1 MRSPAK
7 TLHGSHGMVLMSCL
21 TILAV
26 MLAVGLGT
34 RVMIKNDYQA
44 LANLRGG
51 TEAFYYSAAGI
62 EWSKN
67 EIARAPAFPPNPANQ
82 TRSFV
87 GGSFTVSFSSPAV
100 NSPLAARIVARS
112 LGAAGTSSQIIQ
124 AQLRKN
130 YDLTDGAL
138 VLRGAAARIYLSG
151 GGLFISGADHDPANG
166 NVVANSKT
174 RSAVSLSDSAL
185 YDLVTGAF
193 GNPLQ
198 TGLIDPAGSNPP
210 IGLSDYL
217 RGSAIAQ
224 LANDLC
230 AAAGATMHALNG
242 AATLVVDNQ
251 SWGISGAP
259 AIHCVEGNPG
269 AGDLVSFTGASTG
282 AGILIVKN
290 ADLVLNGTFRWEGL
304 VIVSGQ
310 EVGLKALGST
320 NKEVLGGVV
329 VNEMGA
335 PGSGTAIFDVQGNL
349 RLLFSRQA
357 LNRTASLIPNTSL
370 DSLYAVLPAYV
381 SQDYWRSI
389 NP

>member
-1 MRSPAK
+1 
-7 TLHGSHGMVLMSCL
+7 MVLMSCL

-34 RVMIKNDYQA
+34 RVMVKNDYQA
-44 LANLRGG
+44 LANLRVA

-67 EIARAPAFPPNPANQ
+67 EVARTTTFPPNPANQ
-82 TRSFV
+82 TKPFA
-87 GGSFTVSFSSPAV
+87 GGSFTVSFSSSV
-100 NSPLAARIVARS
+100 VSGPLATRIVVRS
-112 LGAAGTSSQIIQ
+112 LGAAGTSAQTIQ
-124 AQLRKN
+124 ALLRKN
-130 YDLTDGAL
+130 YDLADGAL
-138 VLRGAAARIYLSG
+138 ALRGPAARVNLSG

-166 NVVANSKT
+166 NILATGKT
-174 RSAVSLSDSAL
+174 RSAVSLPDSAS

-198 TGLIDPAGSNPP
+198 TSLIDPAGSNPP
-210 IGLSDYL
+210 IALSDYL
-217 RGSAIAQ
+217 SGSAITQ

-230 AAAGATMHALNG
+230 AMAGTTVHSLNG
-242 AATLVVDNQ
+242 TATLVLDSQ
-251 SWGISGAP
+251 SWGTSGAP
-259 AIHCVEGNPG
+259 AMHCVEGNTG
-269 AGDLVSFTGASTG
+269 AGDSVSFTGASTG

-290 ADLVLNGTFRWEGL
+290 ADLVIDGAFRWEGL

-310 EVGLKALGST
+310 EVGLKVLSSSS
-320 NKEVLGGVV
+320 KEVLGAVM
-329 VNEMGA
+329 VNETGT

-357 LNRTASLIPNTSL
+357 LTRAASLVPATSL
-370 DSLYAVLPAYV
+370 NSLYPTLPAYV
-381 SQDYWRSI
+381 SQDYWRSV